1 METNAKTRVLQYIE
15 ENKDELFSLLSDLIK
30 INSENL
36 GTEGNEKNLASFIA
50 GKLSQLGIEN
60 ELYCPDSVDGIL
72 DNKDYL
78 PGRNTDKRPNITG
91 HLKGSAS
98 DKKIML
104 AAHTDTVPIGDRALW
119 NIDPLGGIIKDGR
132 IYGRGACDDK
142 YAIATS
148 LFIFKMIKDL
158 DLSLDGDLYFTGYV
172 DEEFGGGNG
181 SLAAGLKY
189 PCDAVVNLDC
199 KNMRIWNC
207 ACGGRRDTLTLIKD
221 GVSDTCDATM
231 DALCIAKEELHIFGE
246 RRKSELDE
254 NENFSETSIPEKSM
268 RILNFQSGLN
278 TNDRNMAKLDFSFYT
293 DKPEEV
299 INKELEDLAKR
310 IDERIKHLNM
320 RVAGIEPMT
329 RYFRYALSEKDNK
342 YIELLKKSAKDAIG
356 EEIISEASCLSDLNI
371 LINNANRNSFSF
383 GIGRD
388 FDVEGG
394 AHLADEFIECD
405 RLVDFT
411 KAVAAFICDWGN
423 IKNGD

>member
-1 METNAKTRVLQYIE
+1 MKNKVLNYID
-15 ENKDELFSLLSDLIK
+15 ENKDQLFTLLSELIK
-30 INSENL
+30 INSENMN
-36 GTEGNEKNLASFIA
+36 TVGNEANLMPFISE
-50 GKLSQLGIEN
+50 KLKGSGAEYDI
-60 ELYCPDSVDGIL
+60 YCPDTVEGIL
-72 DNKDYL
+72 ENKDYL
-78 PGRNTDKRPNITG
+78 PGRNTNKRPNITG
-91 HLKGSAS
+91 CIKGRKS

-119 NIDPLGGIIKDGR
+119 KTDPLGGTIKNGN

-148 LFIFKMIKDL
+148 LFIFKAFKDL
-158 DLSLDGDLYFTGYV
+158 NLTLDGDLYFTGYV

-181 SLAAGLKY
+181 ALAAGLKY

-207 ACGGRRDTLTLIKD
+207 ACGGRRDTLTLIKN
-221 GVSDTCDATM
+221 GISDTCDDTM
-231 DALCIAKEELHIFGE
+231 DALVIAKEELHKFGA
-246 RRKSELDE
+246 RRKSELDK
-254 NENFSETSIPEKSM
+254 NKNFNGTSIPEKSM

-299 INKELEDLAKR
+299 INKELFHLAENMNKR
-310 IDERIKHLNM
+310 MAHLGIK
-320 RVAGIEPMT
+320 VESIKPMT
-329 RYFRYALSEKDNK
+329 RYFRYALSDKDNE
-342 YIELLKKSAKDAIG
+342 YIKLLKNSAKEAIG
-356 EEIISEASCLSDLNI
+356 EEIVSEASCLSDLNI
-371 LINNANRNSFSF
+371 FINNASSKSFSF

-405 RLVDFT
+405 RLVAFA
-411 KAVAAFICDWGN
+411 KAVAAFICEWGN
-423 IKNGD
+423 VQNGN

>member
-1 METNAKTRVLQYIE
+1 MKADVKNNVLQYVE
-15 ENKDELFSLLSDLIK
+15 ENKNELFTLLSELIK
-30 INSENL
+30 INTENFA
-36 GTEGNEKNLASFIA
+36 TNGNEKNIVSFIA
-50 GKLSQLGIEN
+50 EKLSQAGATSDI
-60 ELYCPDSVDGIL
+60 YCPDTVDGIL

-78 PGRNTDKRPNITG
+78 AGRNTDKRPNITG
-91 HLKGSAS
+91 HLKGRAS

-104 AAHTDTVPIGDRALW
+104 AAHTDTVPIGDRTLW
-119 NIDPLGGIIKDGR
+119 KIDPLCGKIENGN

-148 LFIFKMIKDL
+148 LFIFKMLKDL

-181 SLAAGLKY
+181 ALAASLKY

-199 KNMRIWNC
+199 KNLRIWNC

-221 GVSDTCDATM
+221 GVSDTCDDTM
-231 DALCIAKEELHIFGE
+231 DALCIAKEELHKFGE
-246 RRKSELDE
+246 RRKNELHE
-254 NENFSETSIPEKSM
+254 NENFSGTSIPEKSM

-299 INKELEDLAKR
+299 INKELEDVAEKMNAR
-310 IDERIKHLNM
+310 MSHLGI
-320 RVAGIEPMT
+320 RVASIEPMT

-371 LINNANRNSFSF
+371 FINNAGCNSFSF
-383 GIGRD
+383 GAGRD

-405 RLVDFT
+405 KLVDFAKT
-411 KAVAAFICDWGN
+411 VAAFICDWGN
-423 IKNGD
+423 VRNGN

>member
-1 METNAKTRVLQYIE
+1 MENKAKVLQYIE
-15 ENKDELFSLLSDLIK
+15 ENKNELFSLLSDLIK

-36 GTEGNEKNLASFIA
+36 GTNGNEANLMPFISEKLAEA
-50 GKLSQLGIEN
+50 GALCDI
-60 ELYCPDSVDGIL
+60 YCPDTVCGIL
-72 DNKDYL
+72 ENRDYL

-91 HLKGSAS
+91 TLKGRKS

-119 NIDPLGGIIKDGR
+119 KMDPLGGTIENGN

-148 LFIFKMIKDL
+148 LFIFKALKDL
-158 DLSLDGDLYFTGYV
+158 SLSLDGDLYFTGYV

-181 SLAAGLKY
+181 ALAASLKY
-189 PCDAVVNLDC
+189 PCDAIVNLDC

-221 GVSDTCDATM
+221 GISDTCDATM
-231 DALCIAKEELHIFGE
+231 DALLIAKEELHRFGA
-246 RRKSELDE
+246 RRKAELDA
-254 NENFSETSIPEKSM
+254 NENFSGTNIPEKSM

-299 INKELEDLAKR
+299 IAEELKDLAKR
-310 IDERIKHLNM
+310 MDERMKPLCI
-320 RVAGIEPMT
+320 RVLSIEPMT

-371 LINNANRNSFSF
+371 FINNSGSNSFSF
-383 GIGRD
+383 GVGRD
-388 FDVEGG
+388 FDIEGG
-394 AHLADEFIECD
+394 AHLADEFIECE
-405 RLVDFT
+405 RLADFA
-411 KAVAAFICDWGN
+411 KAVAAFVCDWGN
-423 IKNGD
+423 VKNED